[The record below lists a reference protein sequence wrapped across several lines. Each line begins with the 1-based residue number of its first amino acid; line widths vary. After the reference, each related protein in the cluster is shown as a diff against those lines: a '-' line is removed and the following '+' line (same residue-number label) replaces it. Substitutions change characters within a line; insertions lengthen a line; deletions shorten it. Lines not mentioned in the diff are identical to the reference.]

1 MVQAIFCAHS
11 TGIQVDE
18 AVSKLSKQGIYP
30 TALTIV
36 SRRQELEWLSCPMS
50 QTTLSLKR
58 GVIGGAVVG
67 ALIGVG
73 MVLYMGSAH
82 NPWGEASL
90 VAWEAFGWAL
100 FGMIVG
106 SGGLLGKAPMP
117 ESLVHH
123 LEEAMGEGKILVSL
137 QVKDRNELDR
147 AAAALYNV
155 GAADIHET
163 AVLVA

>member
-18 AVSKLSKQGIYP
+18 AVSKLSAEGIHP

-36 SRRQELEWLSCPMS
+36 SRRQELDWLACPVS
-50 QTTLSLKR
+50 QTVLSLKR
-58 GVIGGAVVG
+58 GVIGGVVVG
-67 ALIGVG
+67 ALIGIG

-106 SGGLLGKAPMP
+106 SGGLLAKAPMP

-137 QVKDRNELDR
+137 QVKDRNQLDR
-147 AAAALYNV
+147 AAAALYRV
-155 GAADIHET
+155 GAADMHET
-163 AVLVA
+163 VVLVA